1 LSISWFFSRNTDISG
16 RVIRAQ
22 TQQQQQQQNKNKT
35 KRSHEQNISGDMGF
49 LAHGLFSNT
58 DHIFGVISAR
68 KHAAKQRERKP
79 PRTAREKKR
88 TNKRRSAKRMDL

>member
-1 LSISWFFSRNTDISG
+1 
-16 RVIRAQ
+16 
-22 TQQQQQQQNKNKT
+22 
-35 KRSHEQNISGDMGF
+35 MGC

-79 PRTAREKKR
+79 PRTAREKKKQE
-88 TNKRRSAKRMDL
+88 NKDQPKEWICE